1 MTDVAGFFLSFQ
13 VLCWEEEESEL
24 ERLKSRLS
32 QLYYENLI
40 KVCFSLLHAWPSM
53 NSLWASYKVF
63 LLVQLD
69 APVEGL
75 KEWLDAV
82 HTAGIPCAIVSCLD
96 RRYMHESLQKM
107 GLKKY
112 FQVDF
117 MRNSTC
123 PLLFMIVFDA
133 AIKLMVPSRGL

>member
-1 MTDVAGFFLSFQ
+1 MFLLITCMTVDEFSM
-13 VLCWEEEESEL
+13 
-24 ERLKSRLS
+24 S
-32 QLYYENLI
+32 QLQ
-40 KVCFSLLHAWPSM
+40 A
-53 NSLWASYKVF
+53 F

-117 MRNSTC
+117 MRNSTR
-123 PLLFMIVFDA
+123 PLLFMIFFDA
-133 AIKLMVPSRGL
+133 AIKLMVASRGMQAIVTEEDGMESIAHRFLSAAVKVFAKLKT